1 MLDNK
6 IKEIEDLAG
15 LIDSLKKQGK
25 KIVHC
30 HGCFD
35 IVHPGHIEH
44 FIDAKKQGDVLVVTV
59 TPDRFVEK
67 GPGRPFFNEK
77 IRLKQLAAQGTID
90 YVALNKWST
99 AIETLRLIKPDIYVK
114 GKEVLGNKD
123 IDKIQTTE
131 KISSNLSLEEEAVK
145 SVGGELY
152 LTDQI
157 TFSSS
162 KIINQIT
169 EAIPDESKK
178 FLENLKQSH
187 SSQDILKILD
197 SLKDIRIIVI
207 GDSILDE
214 YVYCESMEKSG
225 KETQVSYKFLDS
237 ETHLGGIFAIANH
250 LAGFVKDIAIITCIG
265 KNNYNFIEEGLK
277 QNIERNIF
285 TQSESKTLIK
295 TRYIDNY
302 KKHKVFQN
310 YNTDELKINLE
321 TEEKILRFLENNLQR
336 FDMVLVPDFGH
347 GMLTQRIIDLLT
359 NSNKFL
365 AINCQLNSG
374 NLGYNFITKYPR
386 ADFVSI
392 NDRELRLPFQEKK
405 GDIRI
410 PIKKL
415 NQKLNVNKIN
425 ITLGKKGNIFY
436 DNGEFIESPSF
447 TTQPLDT
454 IGSGD
459 AVLSL
464 TSLLAYKNTDPMLI
478 SFLGNSIGGLA
489 TRIIGNQRSVDPI
502 ELRKF
507 INYIL
512 K

>member
-162 KIINQIT
+162 KIINQ
-169 EAIPDESKK
+169 S
-178 FLENLKQSH
+178 
-187 SSQDILKILD
+187 
-197 SLKDIRIIVI
+197 
-207 GDSILDE
+207 
-214 YVYCESMEKSG
+214 
-225 KETQVSYKFLDS
+225 
-237 ETHLGGIFAIANH
+237 
-250 LAGFVKDIAIITCIG
+250 
-265 KNNYNFIEEGLK
+265 
-277 QNIERNIF
+277 
-285 TQSESKTLIK
+285 
-295 TRYIDNY
+295 
-302 KKHKVFQN
+302 
-310 YNTDELKINLE
+310 
-321 TEEKILRFLENNLQR
+321 
-336 FDMVLVPDFGH
+336 
-347 GMLTQRIIDLLT
+347 
-359 NSNKFL
+359 
-365 AINCQLNSG
+365 
-374 NLGYNFITKYPR
+374 
-386 ADFVSI
+386 
-392 NDRELRLPFQEKK
+392 
-405 GDIRI
+405 
-410 PIKKL
+410 
-415 NQKLNVNKIN
+415 
-425 ITLGKKGNIFY
+425 
-436 DNGEFIESPSF
+436 
-447 TTQPLDT
+447 
-454 IGSGD
+454 
-459 AVLSL
+459 
-464 TSLLAYKNTDPMLI
+464 
-478 SFLGNSIGGLA
+478 
-489 TRIIGNQRSVDPI
+489 
-502 ELRKF
+502 
-507 INYIL
+507 
-512 K
+512 